1 MYYKQII
8 DGAKKYG
15 LGDNIYDLSSLLI
28 SKYGFESKESIAG
41 IFLLIFSWNRF
52 YYTPPP
58 WSNIRRAKSIDI
70 MDMHVEKFE
79 ETIKNQ
85 IEYVKALRE
94 KALENVDYNSQIERL
109 GVSVGDAIC
118 HLFSQ
123 FANFLGATGASK
135 ALHLLLP
142 KLIVM
147 WDSKIREDYE
157 VEANADGFFRF
168 QKRSKKVIE
177 NALID
182 FMKEYDVTRDEAIK
196 RILELRHGKKIKTLA
211 KLIDEFNWATKGQ
224 NKSHLIRE

>member
-1 MYYKQII
+1 
-8 DGAKKYG
+8 
-15 LGDNIYDLSSLLI
+15 
-28 SKYGFESKESIAG
+28 
-41 IFLLIFSWNRF
+41 
-52 YYTPPP
+52 
-58 WSNIRRAKSIDI
+58 
-70 MDMHVEKFE
+70 
-79 ETIKNQ
+79 
-85 IEYVKALRE
+85 
-94 KALENVDYNSQIERL
+94 
-109 GVSVGDAIC
+109 
-118 HLFSQ
+118 
-123 FANFLGATGASK
+123 
-135 ALHLLLP
+135 
-142 KLIVM
+142 M